1 MKNLFRIARWE
12 FVTRFRSRSFM
23 FNTIVSPLLF
33 TTVIMLPLLF
43 FEHQPE
49 QSTKLV
55 GIIDLSGENI
65 ARDLQKELNRY
76 YRLNNTSP
84 EYMVLNVSVNN
95 SEPYQEKLGEFRE
108 IQARRDSI
116 NQLYNQIKQQR
127 TRYYQNTKLP
137 NRTYL
142 LQSSYKKLQQVR
154 EEKELVDIELSRF
167 RTALDS
173 VYKFEAQKMADSL
186 IVSGVLNSYLIF
198 DTDFKETGIIHYN
211 SNNPGDFLD
220 TARLEKILQA
230 IIIKKRIL
238 GDNVERSKAAHWLR
252 PIKLKKF
259 RVQGGVQ
266 REWDFYIQFYGPLIG
281 VFLLFMAIFTASGYI
296 FSSVLMEKNNRVI
309 EVLLSYATSQQLMG
323 GKILGLGLLGLVQI
337 FIWIVITLALA
348 GANIIPVQKIDYLT
362 INNALYFMLYF
373 SLGFL
378 FYGAIFITVGSVSAN
393 EYDAQQIN
401 QLLRTVA
408 IFPALLSL
416 MVLTEPNSLLIRI
429 LSYIPFL
436 TPSFMIM
443 RIPLST
449 TPITEDIYITTLIM
463 FASIAVL
470 MYLSG
475 RIFRVATLMQ
485 GKKPTWSE
493 IMRWVRAG

>member
-12 FVTRFRSRSFM
+12 FMTRLRSRSFL

-43 FEHQPE
+43 FEYQPE

-65 ARDLQKELNRY
+65 ARDLQNELNRY

-95 SEPYQEKLGEFRE
+95 SEPYQQKLSEYRD
-108 IQARRDSI
+108 IQSRRDSI
-116 NQLYNQIKQQR
+116 NQLYSQIKEQR
-127 TRYYQNTKLP
+127 TRYYKNTKLP
-137 NRTYL
+137 NRKYL
-142 LQSSYKKLQQVR
+142 LQSSYEKLQRVR

-173 VYKFEAQKMADSL
+173 VYKFEAEKMADSL
-186 IVSGVLNSYLIF
+186 IISGVLNSYLVF
-198 DTDFKETGIIHYN
+198 DTDFTKTGIIHYN

-238 GDNVERSKAAHWLR
+238 NDNVERSKAARWLR
-252 PIKLKKF
+252 PIQLKKYQI
-259 RVQGGVQ
+259 QGGVQ
-266 REWDFYIQFYGPLIG
+266 REWNFYIQFYGPLIG

-309 EVLLSYATSQQLMG
+309 EVLLSYASSQQLMG
-323 GKILGLGLLGLVQI
+323 GKILGLGFLGLVQI
-337 FIWIVITLALA
+337 FIWFAITLALA
-348 GANIIPVQKIDYLT
+348 GANLIPIQKIDYLT
-362 INNALYFMLYF
+362 LTNALYFMLYF

-378 FYGAIFITVGSVSAN
+378 FYGAIFITIGSVSAN

-416 MVLTEPNSLLIRI
+416 IVLSEPNALLIRV
-429 LSYIPFL
+429 LSFIPFL

-443 RIPLST
+443 RIPLSS
-449 TPITEDIYITTLIM
+449 TPITGDIYISSVIM
-463 FASIAVL
+463 VVSIGIL

-485 GKKPTWSE
+485 GKKPTWTE
-493 IMRWVRAG
+493 IVRWIRAG